1 MTDISNNPHT
11 FAISEIGDD
20 DVIIGLDW
28 IKKINPII
36 NWKQGYMRINN
47 KQAKI
52 TYRSTRIQNKQINNI
67 PWKFDKKKRKWYNTK
82 RRKWYTIAQVKQDTE
97 WLDWFDKDNDD
108 ENKEYIKPKVKRKRA
123 MTLPSMTVEYP
134 INFKEEKD
142 VHMRIYGKH
151 FDRAMELEEIMQ

>member
-47 KQAKI
+47 KHSKI
-52 TYRSTRIQNKQINNI
+52 TYRSTRIQNKQITNEV

-82 RRKWYTIAQVKQDTE
+82 RRKWYTIAQVKQDTD
-97 WLDWFDKDNDD
+97 WLDWF
-108 ENKEYIKPKVKRKRA
+108 E
-123 MTLPSMTVEYP
+123 
-134 INFKEEKD
+134 KEE
-142 VHMRIYGKH
+142 
-151 FDRAMELEEIMQ
+151 EENNQR